1 MRTSWSIGH
10 LFGIDIRID
19 SSWLVIFGLITWILA
34 GYYFPSQYANWPRW
48 QYLSM
53 GVLTSLLF
61 FASVLIHELAHSL
74 VALKQGE
81 EVRSITLFILG
92 GVAQIKDE
100 PRKPSREFYMAVV
113 GPLSSLAIALV
124 FFGLWY
130 WVRNISQPLAA
141 LCQYLALI
149 NLILGVFNLLP
160 GFPMDGGR
168 ILRAIIWKIT
178 GNLRRATRIASV
190 AGQTFAFLLIFFGI
204 FQILRGFFLNGMW
217 IALIG
222 WFINSAAARGYQQ
235 VLMKDMLKDLRAK
248 DLMNVDFETVSSDL
262 GVQTLVDEYVLKK
275 KERAF
280 LVSEGGDLKGIIC
293 LEDIK
298 KVVPQRRASSKV
310 KDIMTPT
317 EKLETISPND
327 NGNNVLSK
335 LSARSVHQLPVIEEG
350 KVKGILCRA
359 DVLRFLHLRSELG
372 V

>member
-1 MRTSWSIGH
+1 
-10 LFGIDIRID
+10 
-19 SSWLVIFGLITWILA
+19 
-34 GYYFPSQYANWPRW
+34 
-48 QYLSM
+48 
-53 GVLTSLLF
+53 
-61 FASVLIHELAHSL
+61 
-74 VALKQGE
+74 
-81 EVRSITLFILG
+81 
-92 GVAQIKDE
+92 
-100 PRKPSREFYMAVV
+100 
-113 GPLSSLAIALV
+113 
-124 FFGLWY
+124 
-130 WVRNISQPLAA
+130 
-141 LCQYLALI
+141 
-149 NLILGVFNLLP
+149 
-160 GFPMDGGR
+160 
-168 ILRAIIWKIT
+168 
-178 GNLRRATRIASV
+178 
-190 AGQTFAFLLIFFGI
+190 
-204 FQILRGFFLNGMW
+204 
-217 IALIG
+217 
-222 WFINSAAARGYQQ
+222 
-235 VLMKDMLKDLRAK
+235 MLKDLRAK

-327 NGNNVLSK
+327 NGNTVLSK